1 GTTQTAQAPTPSP
14 SPSPP
19 AGTVTVHGKVF
30 IQDEINLANC
40 INLGGP
46 CTGFPVRDGVVV
58 AAYDDALA
66 TTGAA
71 TAPQRVL
78 NHPRAAQFSKRL
90 LDSVRRG
97 QELARRVV
105 ANRRPSPGQPA
116 LDTDTT
122 SNGEYQLDIPA
133 SFVNKKILVCVQGL
147 PFTGPNPGDPALIG
161 VCTTMTVHP
170 PDPGNTA
177 VNTVNF
183 LTTSGVN
190 MLVDVRR
197 ADTGASLADPVTGL
211 PTANTLPQTV
221 PVDLVFSGPV
231 SSTLKTCI
239 DTANTFGGAKGIFTA
254 DPNAWPFNSGY
265 GTQLTAV
272 TAPIR
277 IVSSLPAANVYR
289 FRGAVQ
295 WRTDRVV
302 DVPYLLNPGCG
313 IIGASASVV
322 VVQMSANLGQA
333 AAPLVNP
340 LEDIEVMVQQDT
352 RVPDFNPT
360 TGTFAESQ
368 FVPAG
373 YNGQYDR
380 SENDS
385 FIPFNEPINDATG
398 RDGFFVLYLGSFGT
412 CTASNAAPAVTPGPA
427 NDSSGPACSLWTLFA
442 PANDIFNWSKPSA
455 AGAVFDA
462 HQGALVTV
470 SGDDFTVVVLHT
482 NNALLGDQP
491 DTLMAIRLNNWA
503 DDARAPGNGGEI
515 GGLPNGATVL
525 VMYSAGLGNAWA
537 TTADPTFIVDL
548 AGNQT
553 FPPNIVKG
561 GLIVP

>member
-1 GTTQTAQAPTPSP
+1 MARFSGRALGHAALLVVAALVAAACGTSQTAQAPSPSP

-30 IQDEINLANC
+30 QMDQINLANC
-40 INLGGP
+40 IDLGGP
-46 CTGFPVRDGVVV
+46 CTGLPVRDGIVV

-78 NHPRAAQFSKRL
+78 NHPRAAKFSKRL
-90 LDSVRRG
+90 ADRVRKG
-97 QELARRVV
+97 QELARRIA

-133 SFVNKKILVCVQGL
+133 SFVGKKVLVCVQGL
-147 PFTGPNPGDPALIG
+147 PFTGPNPGVQALIG

-183 LTTSGVN
+183 VTTSGVN

-197 ADTGASLADPVTGL
+197 ADTGSSLTDPVTGL

-221 PVDLVFSGPV
+221 PVELVFSGPV
-231 SSTLKTCI
+231 SATLKGCI
-239 DTANTFGGAKGIFTA
+239 DNANTFGGAKGIFTA
-254 DPNAWPFNSGY
+254 DPGPWPFNSGY
-265 GTQLTAV
+265 GTQSTALA
-272 TAPIR
+272 APLR
-277 IVSSLPAANVYR
+277 IVSSLPSANVYR

-302 DVPYLLNPGCG
+302 DVPYLLNPNDGCG
-313 IIGASASVV
+313 IIGATASVV

-333 AAPLVNP
+333 AAPVISALG
-340 LEDIEVMVQQDT
+340 DMTVMVQQDT

-373 YNGQYDR
+373 YNGQYDQ

-385 FIPFNEPINDATG
+385 FI
-398 RDGFFVLYLGSFGT
+398 
-412 CTASNAAPAVTPGPA
+412 
-427 NDSSGPACSLWTLFA
+427 
-442 PANDIFNWSKPSA
+442 
-455 AGAVFDA
+455 
-462 HQGALVTV
+462 
-470 SGDDFTVVVLHT
+470 
-482 NNALLGDQP
+482 
-491 DTLMAIRLNNWA
+491 
-503 DDARAPGNGGEI
+503 
-515 GGLPNGATVL
+515 
-525 VMYSAGLGNAWA
+525 
-537 TTADPTFIVDL
+537 
-548 AGNQT
+548 
-553 FPPNIVKG
+553 
-561 GLIVP
+561 